1 MAAGPTVRLRPARCC
16 PLAAAKPCV
25 VSALVELLL
34 RMPMVN
40 PDLREKRKSH
50 AHGLPDAI
58 ESGADCARV
67 CREKRGICRPIYMA
81 FTASPPLAGLSPLYR
96 QVTIWQG
103 WAFILS
109 AYLWTPTAMTPSE
122 TDPTEPLSAQEQQEQ
137 DELATRGELMLRKG
151 VAFET
156 LNKRIARLAIALGLE
171 LDTDVGLRE
180 ALEPVDPPS
189 PHAHAFQ
196 EELRGL
202 LTLRYQME
210 KQLVDEVGS
219 EAMHRMVLEVE
230 QHMERMGFKPG
241 VDGIH
246 EHQLFDAG
254 I

>member
-1 MAAGPTVRLRPARCC
+1 MTTSENNPT
-16 PLAAAKPCV
+16 
-25 VSALVELLL
+25 
-34 RMPMVN
+34 
-40 PDLREKRKSH
+40 
-50 AHGLPDAI
+50 
-58 ESGADCARV
+58 
-67 CREKRGICRPIYMA
+67 
-81 FTASPPLAGLSPLYR
+81 
-96 QVTIWQG
+96 Q
-103 WAFILS
+103 
-109 AYLWTPTAMTPSE
+109 
-122 TDPTEPLSAQEQQEQ
+122 PLSAQEQQEQ

-151 VAFET
+151 VAFEV

-180 ALEPVDPPS
+180 ALESVDPPS

-219 EAMHRMVLEVE
+219 EAMHRMVSEVE

-246 EHQLFDAG
+246 EHQLFDATDPSLQG
-254 I
+254 GGKDR